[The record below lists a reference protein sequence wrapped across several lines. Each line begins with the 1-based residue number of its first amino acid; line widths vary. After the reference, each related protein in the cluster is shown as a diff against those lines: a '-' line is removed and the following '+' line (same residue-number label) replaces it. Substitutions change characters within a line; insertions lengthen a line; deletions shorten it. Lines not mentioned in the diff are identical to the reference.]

1 MGLNSLSRPVLIN
14 DLFLLVLLFL
24 SDLNHSWFLE
34 LVLSVIQLD
43 VSQSMVW
50 RPQSSES
57 LSMCVMNDHVPH
69 LTNTHLDI
77 RYKNLANHI
86 HQCIKIIIHQ
96 DQVGFISAL

>member
-1 MGLNSLSRPVLIN
+1 MY
-14 DLFLLVLLFL
+14 
-24 SDLNHSWFLE
+24 LNHSWFLE

-86 HQCIKIIIHQ
+86 HRVELQTEP
-96 DQVGFISAL
+96 ALKTSYDLGQTRITGLREIDH